1 MRLALLRASAVGGR
15 SFVGR
20 SRAVPG
26 IITSLAAVLLVAGC
40 NAGGTGGSASTHN
53 QASLTVAA
61 VPGIDDAPL
70 YIAAEDGQFT
80 AEGLR
85 VQIKDYGSAGS
96 EIRALRDGSAD
107 VAAGDYVDFFYAQ
120 DSKPGMLIVAE
131 GYDAVAGVMEVLV
144 ASDSGITAPQQLAG
158 KIIGTPEPQEIP
170 YSPTIPYSMETLA
183 TQSALQDDG
192 VDPTSVRWKPMPSP
206 DLIGALRSGRVS
218 AILVTEPYIV
228 QAEQQVGAGEVLDSL
243 SGTTANLPLS
253 GYFTT
258 TSFARAHGGALTAF
272 RAALQSVQANA
283 NTGASARA
291 AIARYADMNPQTA
304 ALVTIGDYQTSPNAS
319 SLQRV
324 SNLLADFGVIAK
336 PLNIDSMIF
345 R

>member
-1 MRLALLRASAVGGR
+1 MRLALLRASAAGGR
-15 SFVGR
+15 SFAGR
-20 SRAVPG
+20 FRAVPG
-26 IITSLAAVLLVAGC
+26 ALTALAAVLLVAGC
-40 NAGGTGGSASTHN
+40 NAAGTGVSASTHN
-53 QASLTVAA
+53 QSLTVAA

-85 VQIKDYGSAGS
+85 VQIKDYGSASS
-96 EIRALRDGSAD
+96 EIRALKDGSAD
-107 VAAGDYVDFFYAQ
+107 VAAGDYGDFFYAQ
-120 DSKPGMLIVAE
+120 DSKPSMLIVAE

-144 ASDSGITAPQQLAG
+144 APDSGITTPQQLAG

-170 YSPTIPYSMETLA
+170 YSATIPYSMETLA

-192 VDPTSVRWKPMPSP
+192 VDPASVKWKPTPSP
-206 DLIGALRSGRVS
+206 DLIGALKSGRVS
-218 AILVTEPYIV
+218 AILVTEPYII

-272 RAALQSVQANA
+272 RAALQSVQADA
-283 NTGASARA
+283 NTGASVRA
-291 AIARYADMNPQTA
+291 AITRYAGMNPQTA
-304 ALVTIGDYQTSPNAS
+304 ALVTIGDYQTAPNAS

-324 SNLLADFGVIAK
+324 ANLLADFGVIAK
-336 PLNIDSMIF
+336 PLNIDGMIF